1 MRFALHVF
9 GCRLNQAEAGQWRCA
24 LEAKGW
30 EATSVEAADVIG
42 IHSCAVTEKAVQEV
56 ARTLRRFRQK
66 YPTARLVLSGCASA
80 LVDPASVDV
89 IIPHAEKET
98 WLSRVLALAPSAPLE
113 PLTPSRLRTR
123 ASLILQDGCDQFC
136 AYCIVP
142 YMRGTPRSE
151 PMRTI
156 LQQAEACFAQGYREI
171 VLTGCHLALYKDP
184 ETGADLL
191 TLLQHLAAVKGEGR
205 FRLSSLEP
213 GVIDDRALIDFM
225 AASGGRFC
233 AFFHLPLQTA
243 SDALLSAMGR
253 RYTVRQMRAVLDRIV
268 ERFPFAGLGAD
279 WIVGLPG
286 ETEADAAATRACV
299 EAYPFTGA
307 HIFPYSPR
315 PGTAAATFPNQ
326 VPSEQLQ
333 ARVQAL
339 THVATLQREAL
350 MPRYLNRPWIVIPE
364 RQKEGFWE
372 GWSAERLRCR
382 LPGGATRGE
391 PQRFIPTQYADG
403 IFS

>member
-1 MRFALHVF
+1 
-9 GCRLNQAEAGQWRCA
+9 
-24 LEAKGW
+24 
-30 EATSVEAADVIG
+30 
-42 IHSCAVTEKAVQEV
+42 
-56 ARTLRRFRQK
+56 
-66 YPTARLVLSGCASA
+66 
-80 LVDPASVDV
+80 
-89 IIPHAEKET
+89 
-98 WLSRVLALAPSAPLE
+98 
-113 PLTPSRLRTR
+113 
-123 ASLILQDGCDQFC
+123 
-136 AYCIVP
+136 
-142 YMRGTPRSE
+142 
-151 PMRTI
+151 
-156 LQQAEACFAQGYREI
+156 
-171 VLTGCHLALYKDP
+171 
-184 ETGADLL
+184 
-191 TLLQHLAAVKGEGR
+191 
-205 FRLSSLEP
+205 LEP
-213 GVIDDRALIDFM
+213 GIIDDRALIDFM
-225 AASGGRFC
+225 ATSGDRFC

-286 ETEADAAATRACV
+286 ETEADAGATRACV

-339 THVATLQREAL
+339 THVANLRREAL

-382 LPGGATRGE
+382 LPGDATRGE